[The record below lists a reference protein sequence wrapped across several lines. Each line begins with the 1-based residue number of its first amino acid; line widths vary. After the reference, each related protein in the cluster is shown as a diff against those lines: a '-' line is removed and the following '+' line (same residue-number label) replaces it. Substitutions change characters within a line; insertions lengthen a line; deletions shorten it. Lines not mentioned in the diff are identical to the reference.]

1 VIPAITKG
9 KKVAGLLKY
18 LFGPG
23 KREEHTNAHLVA
35 VWNGAGPVRELEP
48 PINGDG
54 SRDVRRLAD
63 LLNQPVL
70 AAMRKPKQPVWH
82 CSIRTHPTDR
92 VLSDQQWAHIAGEVM
107 AAVGLAPHGDE
118 QAVRWVAVRHAEA
131 QGVDHIHLVATLVR
145 QDRRRAW
152 TNYDYAKAQQAC
164 RDLEERYNL
173 YRVAPPG
180 KGTRAWPSPGEL
192 NKTTRVHRTSTSGTT
207 TGKTTTG
214 KAATAGRGRTRRG
227 PVVPRERLRRLVR
240 AAAATAADE
249 ADLFAELRRAGV
261 KVKLRH
267 STRNPDQVTGYAV
280 GLDGHTNPAGE
291 TIFYGGGKL
300 AADLSLPKLRRRWT
314 GAPPEEP
321 APSMTA
327 AQRVAGLSFPPTG
340 VYARAERVTREAA
353 EALRTT
359 GDPAQAAGI
368 ARAAA
373 DLLTAIAQRWEGRDG
388 GPLTEAAELFDRAAY
403 DQRVAAAHDNL
414 HATRMRGAAR
424 LILLTASVSRDEDV
438 SNTTRLLL
446 TLTLFLMA
454 WAEMREARGLVHQ
467 AHAAR
472 EAAARLRS
480 WTPPPAA
487 PTGPA
492 APGPD
497 LYRTARPVATPRR
510 RR

>member
-1 VIPAITKG
+1 MIPAITKG
-9 KKVAGLLKY
+9 KKVYGLLRY

-23 KREEHTNAHLVA
+23 RREEHTNAHLVA
-35 VWNGAGPVRELEP
+35 VWNGAGPVAELEP
-48 PINGDG
+48 PIHGDG

-70 AAMRKPKQPVWH
+70 AAMRKPNKPVWH
-82 CSIRTHPTDR
+82 CSIRTHPSDR

-107 AAVGLAPHGDE
+107 AAVGLAPHGDQ
-118 QAVRWVAVRHAEA
+118 QAVRWVAVRHAE
-131 QGVDHIHLVATLVR
+131 DHIHLVATLVR

-152 TNYDYAKAQQAC
+152 TNYDYRKAQQAC

-180 KGTRAWPSPGEL
+180 QGSRRWPSPDEL
-192 NKTTRVHRTSTSGTT
+192 NKTTRLHQASTSRPATSRPA
-207 TGKTTTG
+207 TGPR
-214 KAATAGRGRTRRG
+214 ATSRSRRG
-227 PVVPRERLRRLVR
+227 PVAPRERLRRLVR
-240 AAAATAADE
+240 AAAATATDE
-249 ADLFAELRRAGV
+249 DDFFAKLDRAGV

-267 STRNPDQVTGYAV
+267 SSRNPEQVTGYAV
-280 GLDGHTNPAGE
+280 GLDGHANPDGE

-314 GAPPEEP
+314 GAPPEDP
-321 APSMTA
+321 APPMTE
-327 AQRVAGLSFPPTG
+327 AQRVAALSFPPTG
-340 VYARAERVTREAA
+340 VYARAERVTRQAA
-353 EALRTT
+353 QALRTT

-373 DLLTAIAQRWEGRDG
+373 DVLTAIAQRWEGRDG
-388 GPLTEAAELFDRAAY
+388 GPLTEAAELFDRAAH
-403 DQRVAAAHDNL
+403 DQRVTAAHDNL
-414 HATRMRGAAR
+414 HATRMRGVAR
-424 LILLTASVSRDEDV
+424 LILVAAAVSRDEDV

-446 TLTLFLMA
+446 TLALFLTA
-454 WAEMREARGLVHQ
+454 WAEMREARRLVHQ

-480 WTPPPAA
+480 WTPPPGAA
-487 PTGPA
+487 TATGPA

-497 LYRTARPVATPRR
+497 LFRTARPVATPCHRR
-510 RR
+510 